1 MSDQTC
7 VRNFILYEYI
17 TRTVAM
23 ASGLE
28 EFLFGTCEALNG
40 NNRGISHVILAQVL
54 QSKKIAANDMAS
66 AFPFIAAIPFR
77 ASLSVKELTLKPL
90 AC

>member
-1 MSDQTC
+1 
-7 VRNFILYEYI
+7 
-17 TRTVAM
+17 M

-54 QSKKIAANDMAS
+54 QSKKN
-66 AFPFIAAIPFR
+66 R
-77 ASLSVKELTLKPL
+77 CE
-90 AC
+90 